1 MLRRARTFQLGLG
14 LILLLAGACRRG
26 TTEQV
31 GHRVEPQ
38 APQVDAATGLT
49 FPLDPPASTALV
61 AVPAFSALSLA
72 EPLAL
77 TAAPGEPGH
86 LFVAEKQGRVLRF
99 ENRDEVK
106 SAEVFLDIRGRV
118 RMEHSEEGLLGIA
131 FPPDYVESGAFYV
144 AYSGSDPRRT
154 QISRFHR
161 SADGLDA
168 DPDSE
173 EPLLAARQPY
183 GNHNGGSIGFGPRG
197 FLYAG
202 FGDGGAAGDPRQ
214 AGQDL
219 GTWLGSI
226 VRIEVGAQGPY
237 RVPSD
242 NPFVDVAG
250 AKPEIWAY
258 GLRNPW
264 RFSFDRQDG
273 TMWVGDVGQD
283 SLEEVD
289 IIQRGGNY
297 GWRLREAEREFADD
311 ARSGPSARDPLLEPV
326 VSYGRRAG
334 VSITGGF
341 VYRGTHL
348 PAFRGLY
355 FYGDYGSGTVWALD
369 HDGTRVVSNEV
380 VATVPALAS
389 FGEDAAGEL
398 YAISHAGA
406 VYRFELPDSK
416 ASSPA
421 FPTRLSQTGLFSD
434 LATLTPQP
442 GLLPYDVA
450 WPFWSDG
457 ADKRRWLSLPELG
470 TVEFRVEEPWSFPI
484 GTVAVKHF
492 ELALDDQ
499 DPAAIRRLETR
510 VMVHE
515 ARGWAGYTY
524 RWNEAQTDAELLM
537 APMHDDTSVRRG
549 GITESQRWD
558 YPAGSDCMRCH
569 NAATGGVLGLDTR
582 QLAHGGVSSVLARW
596 GEAGVFTAPLPEQGT
611 LPSHPRPGASESPS
625 EAQARAYL
633 DVNCSICHRPG
644 APAPGSM
651 DLRAGTAL
659 ADMGLLGVA
668 TEESVGQGP
677 RTRVDPGKHERS
689 ALWSAL
695 SERRMPPLASTR
707 VDTAGAAL
715 LARWIDAMSRA
726 P

>member
-1 MLRRARTFQLGLG
+1 MSPRARILQLALVPA
-14 LILLLAGACRRG
+14 LLAVGCRRG
-26 TTEQV
+26 TTEPV

-38 APQVDAATGLT
+38 SPQVDAATGLT

-61 AVPAFSALSLA
+61 AVPAFSALTLRQ
-72 EPLAL
+72 PLDL
-77 TAAPGEPGH
+77 TAAPGEPEH
-86 LFVAEKQGRVLRF
+86 LFVAEKGGRILRF
-99 ENRDEVK
+99 ENRDDVK
-106 SAEVFLDIRGRV
+106 SATVFLDIRDRV
-118 RMEHSEEGLLGIA
+118 RMRHDEEGLLGLA
-131 FPPDYVESGAFYV
+131 FPPDFAETGAFYV
-144 AYSGSDPRRT
+144 SYSASGPRRT
-154 QISRFHR
+154 QVSRFHR
-161 SADGLDA
+161 TADGSAA

-173 EPLLAARQPY
+173 EPLLAAAQPY

-202 FGDGGAAGDPRQ
+202 FGDGGAAGDPLQ

-219 GTWLGSI
+219 GTVLGSI
-226 VRIEVGAQGPY
+226 VRLEVDGLGPY
-237 RVPSD
+237 RVPAD
-242 NPFVDVAG
+242 NPFVDVPG
-250 AKPEIWAY
+250 ARPEIWAY

-289 IIQRGGNY
+289 IIERGGNY

-311 ARSGPSARDPLLEPV
+311 ARSGRAAADPLLDPV

-369 HDGTRVVSNEV
+369 YDGTQVVSNEV
-380 VATVPALAS
+380 VASVPALAS

-416 ASSPA
+416 AASPA
-421 FPTRLSQTGLFSD
+421 FPTLLSETRLFTD
-434 LATLTPQP
+434 LASLTPQP
-442 GLLPYDVA
+442 ALLPYDVA

-457 ADKRRWLSLPELG
+457 ADKQRWLALPQG
-470 TVEFRVEEPWSFPI
+470 GAVEFRAEDPWSFPV

-499 DPAAIRRLETR
+499 DPKSRRRLETR

-524 RWNEAQTDAELLM
+524 RWNDAQSDAELVTTPTHELL
-537 APMHDDTSVRRG
+537 SVKRG
-549 GITESQRWD
+549 GVTEQQRWE

-569 NAATGGVLGLDTR
+569 NTATGGVLGLSTR
-582 QLAHGGVSSVLARW
+582 QLSGDGGALARW
-596 GEAGVFTAPLPEQGT
+596 AEAGVFSKPLPDPGT
-611 LPSHPRPGASESPS
+611 LPTHPSPGAPEASA

-644 APAPGSM
+644 GPAPGSM

-659 ADMGLLGVA
+659 ADMALLEQR
-668 TEESVGQGP
+668 TEESVGDGP
-677 RTRVDPGKHERS
+677 ALRLHAGEHTGS
-689 ALWSAL
+689 ALWHRVRAESAQ
-695 SERRMPPLASTR
+695 RMPPLSSTR
-707 VDTAGAAL
+707 VDEAGAEL
-715 LARWIDAMSRA
+715 LATWIDAM
-726 P
+726 

>member
-1 MLRRARTFQLGLG
+1 MSPRARTLQLA
-14 LILLLAGACRRG
+14 IIPLLLWVGCRRG
-26 TTEQV
+26 PTEQV

-38 APQVDAATGLT
+38 APRVDAATGLT

-61 AVPAFSALSLA
+61 AVPAFSALTLRQ
-72 EPLAL
+72 PLAL
-77 TAAPGEPGH
+77 ISAPGEPEH
-86 LFVAEKQGRVLRF
+86 LFVAEKGGRVLRF
-99 ENRDEVK
+99 EKRDDVT
-106 SAEVFLDIRGRV
+106 SSEVFLDIRDRV
-118 RMEHSEEGLLGIA
+118 RTRHDEEGLLGLA
-131 FPPDYVESGAFYV
+131 FPPDYAETGAFYV
-144 AYSGSDPRRT
+144 SYSASGPRRT
-154 QISRFHR
+154 QVSRFHR
-161 SADGLDA
+161 AADGSAA

-173 EPLLAARQPY
+173 EPLLAAAQPY

-202 FGDGGAAGDPRQ
+202 FGDGGAAGDPLQ

-219 GTWLGSI
+219 STWLGSI
-226 VRIEVGAQGPY
+226 VRIDVGAKGPY
-237 RVPSD
+237 RVPPD
-242 NPFVDVAG
+242 NPFVDVPA

-264 RFSFDRQDG
+264 RFSFDRRDG

-289 IIQRGGNY
+289 IIERGGNY
-297 GWRLREAEREFADD
+297 GWRLREAQREFADD
-311 ARSGPSARDPLLEPV
+311 ARSGRAADAPLLEPV

-369 HDGTRVVSNEV
+369 YDGMQVVSNEV

-398 YAISHAGA
+398 YAVSHGGA

-434 LATLTPQP
+434 VRSLTPQP
-442 GLLPYDVA
+442 GLRPYDVA

-457 ADKRRWLSLPELG
+457 AEKQRWLALPQGG
-470 TVEFRVEEPWSFPI
+470 TVDFRAGEPWSFPV

-499 DPAAIRRLETR
+499 DPSSRRRLETR

-524 RWNEAQTDAELLM
+524 RWNEAQTDAQLIT
-537 APMHDDTSVRRG
+537 APTSERFVVQRAG
-549 GITESQRWD
+549 VTEEQVWE

-569 NAATGGVLGLDTR
+569 NPATGGILGLGTR
-582 QLAHGGVSSVLARW
+582 QLAGDAGVLERW
-596 GEAGVFTAPLPEQGT
+596 AEAGVFSKPIPELGT
-611 LPSHPRPGASESPS
+611 LPAHPQPGGPGASA

-633 DVNCSICHRPG
+633 DVNCGVCHRPG
-644 APAPGSM
+644 GPAPGSM

-659 ADMGLLGVA
+659 AEMGLVEQR
-668 TEESVGQGP
+668 TEESVGGGP
-677 RTRVDPGKHERS
+677 PLRLHAGKHGES
-689 ALWSAL
+689 ALWHRVSTESAQ
-695 SERRMPPLASTR
+695 RMPPLSSSR
-707 VDTAGAAL
+707 VDEAGASL
-715 LARWIDAMSRA
+715 LAAWIDGM
-726 P
+726 

>member
-1 MLRRARTFQLGLG
+1 MLLP
-14 LILLLAGACRRG
+14 ILLASGCRRG
-26 TTEQV
+26 TAEQA

-38 APQVDAATGLT
+38 PPRVDAATGLS
-49 FPLDPPASTALV
+49 FPLDPPASTGLV
-61 AVPAFSALSLA
+61 AVRAFPGLSLRQ
-72 EPLAL
+72 PLAL
-77 TAAPGEPGH
+77 TSAPGEPGH
-86 LFVAEKQGRVLRF
+86 LFVAEKSGRVLRF
-99 ENRDEVK
+99 ENRDDVK
-106 SAEVFLDIRGRV
+106 SATVFLDLRDRV
-118 RMEHSEEGLLGIA
+118 RTRHDEEGLLGLA
-131 FPPDYVESGAFYV
+131 FPPDYAETGAFYV
-144 AYSGSDPRRT
+144 SYSGSDPRRT
-154 QISRFHR
+154 QVSRFHR
-161 SADGLDA
+161 LADGSAA

-173 EPLLAARQPY
+173 EPLLAAAQPY

-202 FGDGGAAGDPRQ
+202 FGDGGAAGDPLQ

-219 GTWLGSI
+219 GSWLGSI
-226 VRIEVGAQGPY
+226 VRIEVASRGPY
-237 RVPSD
+237 RVPAD
-242 NPFVDVAG
+242 NPFADVSG

-289 IIQRGGNY
+289 IVERGGNY
-297 GWRLREAEREFADD
+297 GWRLREAQRAFADD
-311 ARSGPSARDPLLEPV
+311 PREGRAAEDPLLEPV

-369 HDGTRVVSNEV
+369 YDGTEVVSNEI

-398 YAISHAGA
+398 YAVSHAGV

-416 ASSPA
+416 ASSAA
-421 FPTRLSQTGLFSD
+421 FPTLLSQTGLFTD
-434 LATLTPQP
+434 LASLTPQP
-442 GLLPYDVA
+442 GLLPYGVA

-457 ADKRRWLSLPELG
+457 ADKQRWLALPERG
-470 TVEFRVEEPWSFPI
+470 AVEFRVDAPWSFPV

-499 DPAAIRRLETR
+499 DPESTRRLETR

-515 ARGWAGYTY
+515 VRGWAGYTY

-537 APMHDDTSVRRG
+537 APTYEEFSVTREG
-549 GITESQRWD
+549 ETELQRWD

-569 NAATGGVLGLDTR
+569 NSATGGVLGLGTR
-582 QLAHGGVSSVLARW
+582 QLAGGEGVLAAW
-596 GEAGVFTAPLPEQGT
+596 AEAGVFSNPVPELGSLPT
-611 LPSHPRPGASESPS
+611 HPQPGVAEAST

-633 DVNCSICHRPG
+633 DVNCSVCHRPG
-644 APAPGSM
+644 GPAPGSM
-651 DLRAGTAL
+651 DLRAGIPL
-659 ADMGLLGVA
+659 ADMGLLEQH
-668 TEESVGQGP
+668 TEESVGGGP
-677 RTRVDPGKHERS
+677 TVRVHAGAHSAS
-689 ALWSAL
+689 ALWHRVSTVSAQ
-695 SERRMPPLASTR
+695 RMPPLSSTR
-707 VDTAGAAL
+707 VDEVGASLMA
-715 LARWIDAMSRA
+715 AWIDAM
-726 P
+726 